1 MEAHLHAQEGRPLS
15 LAVQIESCERI
26 SFHIIIQ
33 VLAAA
38 AAEVP
43 WENP

>member
-1 MEAHLHAQEGRPLS
+1 MEAHLHAQEGRSLS
-15 LAVQIESCERI
+15 LTDVQIESCERI

-33 VLAAA
+33 VLAA
-38 AAEVP
+38 EVP